1 MRLRYQLALSAFA
14 LFALI
19 FNGAGLMLIEIS
31 AHQRF
36 QDQLEAM
43 IGQNRALDGLLT
55 TTVSLLQFYP
65 SVQSLDEQ
73 LKNQL
78 EKMLKENV
86 LETGVRILDDSGVC
100 LAENQFPEIA
110 DDQLTLPQPDQIWLK
125 TKRFKDR
132 EYLISAHQVALNS
145 RTLIVQTSAEITEL
159 RLDQEHQRWL
169 FLIIT
174 LVASAVYLG
183 AMIVI
188 SRRLTHPV
196 ELLAERERQIASGN
210 WHQRLDL
217 SGSRELKALAVN
229 FNRMAE
235 TVEQKVAELETGNQ
249 EKEIFIHNLSH
260 EMKTPLTSILGYAQ
274 LLRRTA
280 MKPEDAEK
288 ALDVIESEARRM
300 EQLSSRLMQLIMAAQ
315 PLPPLKSQS
324 VEQLVKQAAVR
335 LEPVLQAAQLQL
347 IVESEP
353 LELEMEEELMQAAL
367 RNVLDNAVKASSA
380 GGRLWL
386 SAFLLNTTI
395 IIAVRDEGRGIQ
407 DPHPER
413 MLEPFVMEDKARTR
427 KHYGAGLGLALTQR
441 IVTAHGGRVEVKSKP
456 HAGTEIRFVFPL
468 PSEQPTAS
476 DKSQLEKESAA
487 GKAKTGKEGC

>member
-1 MRLRYQLALSAFA
+1 
-14 LFALI
+14 
-19 FNGAGLMLIEIS
+19 
-31 AHQRF
+31 
-36 QDQLEAM
+36 
-43 IGQNRALDGLLT
+43 
-55 TTVSLLQFYP
+55 
-65 SVQSLDEQ
+65 
-73 LKNQL
+73 
-78 EKMLKENV
+78 
-86 LETGVRILDDSGVC
+86 
-100 LAENQFPEIA
+100 
-110 DDQLTLPQPDQIWLK
+110 
-125 TKRFKDR
+125 
-132 EYLISAHQVALNS
+132 
-145 RTLIVQTSAEITEL
+145 
-159 RLDQEHQRWL
+159 
-169 FLIIT
+169 
-174 LVASAVYLG
+174 
-183 AMIVI
+183 
-188 SRRLTHPV
+188 
-196 ELLAERERQIASGN
+196 
-210 WHQRLDL
+210 
-217 SGSRELKALAVN
+217 
-229 FNRMAE
+229 
-235 TVEQKVAELETGNQ
+235 
-249 EKEIFIHNLSH
+249 
-260 EMKTPLTSILGYAQ
+260 MKTPLTSILGYAQ

-324 VEQLVKQAAVR
+324 VEQLLKQAAVR

-468 PSEQPTAS
+468 SSERPTAS